1 MKRSIYDELIK
12 WKQSEMRKPLMMYG
26 ARQVGKTY
34 IIKEFGEQEYDS
46 LVYVNCY
53 KNDLARTL
61 FRGNADIDRIL
72 VGLSSMSHKTIIPGK
87 TLIFLD
93 EIQEIPPVISTLKYF
108 YENRP
113 DIHIVV
119 AGSLLGVM
127 NMQGESF
134 PVGKVDIMHLYPMS
148 FEEFLDAMGEGQ
160 LVDILHSND
169 HQLIDVFASKFIDLL
184 RQYYFTGGMPE
195 AVRTY
200 CETKDLI
207 AVRTI
212 QKNILAAYEA
222 DIAKHTGSETQR
234 VRMVWQS
241 VPEQLARENKKFI
254 YGAVRKGAR
263 AKDFE
268 IAIQWLVDAGLVYKV
283 NRVRDLKVPL
293 RFYSDSNA
301 FKLYLLDVGLLG
313 AMTDAP
319 AASILIGDN
328 IFSEYKGAFTE
339 NYVLQQIVTI
349 PNRPVYYYS
358 KDNSTQELD
367 FVVQKDTT
375 VCPIEVKAEENAKS
389 KSLSACITHDFKD
402 YNLHG
407 IRFSMKGFKEQD
419 WMTNIPLYAVRAFI
433 IE

>member
-12 WKQSEMRKPLMMYG
+12 WKQSETRKPLMMYG

>member
-53 KNDLARTL
+53 KNDIARTL

-241 VPEQLARENKKFI
+241 VPEQLVRENKKFI

-375 VCPIEVKAEENAKS
+375 VCPIEVKAEENVKS

>member
-1 MKRSIYDELIK
+1 MKRIIYDELKK
-12 WKQSEMRKPLMMYG
+12 WKHSKSRKPLMMYG

-34 IIKEFGEQEYDS
+34 ILKEFGEQEYDS

-53 KNDLARTL
+53 KNDLVRTL
-61 FRGNADIDRIL
+61 FSGNADIDRIL
-72 VGLSSMSHKTIIPGK
+72 VGLSSISHKTIIPGK
-87 TLIFLD
+87 TLVFLD
-93 EIQEIPPVISTLKYF
+93 EIQEVPPIISTLKYF

-113 DIHIVV
+113 DIHVIV

-160 LVDILHSND
+160 LVDLLHSND
-169 HQLIDVFASKFIDLL
+169 HQLTDVFASKFIDLL

-195 AVRTY
+195 AVKTY
-200 CETKDLI
+200 CDTKDLI

-222 DIAKHTGSETQR
+222 DIAKHTASETQR

-283 NRVRDLKVPL
+283 NRVRDLNVPL

-301 FKLYLLDVGLLG
+301 FKLYLLDIGLLG

-319 AASILIGDN
+319 AKSILIGDS
-328 IFSEYKGAFTE
+328 IFIEYKGAFTE
-339 NYVLQQIVTI
+339 NYVLQQLKSLPHTFI
-349 PNRPVYYYS
+349 YYYS
-358 KDNSTQELD
+358 NENSTMEID
-367 FVVQKDTT
+367 FVIQHDNEIIPV
-375 VCPIEVKAEENAKS
+375 EVKAEENLRAKS
-389 KSLSACITHDFKD
+389 LRQFTKD
-402 YNLHG
+402 NPNLHG
-407 IRFSMKGFKEQD
+407 IRFSMSGHREQE
-419 WMTNIPLYAVRAFI
+419 WMTNVPLWAVKWAFD
-433 IE
+433 

>member
-12 WKQSEMRKPLMMYG
+12 WKQSETRKPLMMYG

-53 KNDLARTL
+53 KNDLAKTL

-169 HQLIDVFASKFIDLL
+169 HQLIDLFASKFIDLL

>member
-1 MKRSIYDELIK
+1 
-12 WKQSEMRKPLMMYG
+12 MMYG

-53 KNDLARTL
+53 KNELAQTL
-61 FRGNADIDRIL
+61 FGGNADIDRIL
-72 VGLSSMSHKTIIPGK
+72 VGLSSMANTTIVPGK

-108 YENRP
+108 CEDRP
-113 DIHIVV
+113 DIHIIV

-134 PVGKVDIMHLYPMS
+134 PVGKVDIMYLYPMS
-148 FEEFLDAMGEGQ
+148 FEEFLEAIGEGR
-160 LVDILHSND
+160 LVYILHSND
-169 HQLIDVFASKFIDLL
+169 HQMTDVFASKLTDLL

-200 CETKDLI
+200 CEAEDLI

-222 DIAKHTGSETQR
+222 DIAKLTASETQR

-268 IAIQWLVDAGLVYKV
+268 IAIQWLVDC
-283 NRVRDLKVPL
+283 R
-293 RFYSDSNA
+293 
-301 FKLYLLDVGLLG
+301 
-313 AMTDAP
+313 
-319 AASILIGDN
+319 IG
-328 IFSEYKGAFTE
+328 
-339 NYVLQQIVTI
+339 V
-349 PNRPVYYYS
+349 
-358 KDNSTQELD
+358 
-367 FVVQKDTT
+367 
-375 VCPIEVKAEENAKS
+375 
-389 KSLSACITHDFKD
+389 
-402 YNLHG
+402 
-407 IRFSMKGFKEQD
+407 
-419 WMTNIPLYAVRAFI
+419 
-433 IE
+433 

>member
-1 MKRSIYDELIK
+1 MKRFIYDELKK
-12 WKQSEMRKPLMMYG
+12 WKQSETRKPLMMYG

-53 KNDLARTL
+53 KNELAQTL
-61 FRGNADIDRIL
+61 FSGNADIDRIL
-72 VGLSSMSHKTIIPGK
+72 VGLSSMAKKTIVPGK

-108 YENRP
+108 CENRP
-113 DIHIVV
+113 DIHIIV

-134 PVGKVDIMHLYPMS
+134 PVGKVNIIHLYPMS
-148 FEEFLDAMGEGQ
+148 FEEFLDAMGEGP
-160 LVDILHSND
+160 LVDFLLSHD
-169 HQLIDVFASKFIDLL
+169 HEMTDVFASKYIDLL

-200 CETKDLI
+200 SETKDLL

-222 DIAKHTGSETQR
+222 DIAKHTAAETQR
-234 VRMVWQS
+234 VRMVWQL
-241 VPEQLARENKKFI
+241 VPEQLARKNKKFI
-254 YGAVRKGAR
+254 FGAVRKGAR
-263 AKDFE
+263 SKDFE

-349 PNRPVYYYS
+349 PNRPTYYYS

-367 FVVQKDTT
+367 FIVQKDTT
-375 VCPIEVKAEENAKS
+375 IYPIEVKAEENVKS
-389 KSLSACITHDFKD
+389 KSLAACITHDFKD

-407 IRFSMKGFKEQD
+407 IRFSMKGFKEQE

-433 IE
+433 K

>member
-1 MKRSIYDELIK
+1 MKRAIYDELIK

-169 HQLIDVFASKFIDLL
+169 HQLIDLFASKFIDLL

>member
-1 MKRSIYDELIK
+1 MKRFIYEELKK
-12 WKQSEMRKPLMMYG
+12 WKQSETRKPLMMYG

-53 KNDLARTL
+53 KNDLAQTL
-61 FRGNADIDRIL
+61 FSGNADIDRIL
-72 VGLSSMSHKTIIPGK
+72 VGLSSMAHNTIVPGK

-93 EIQEIPPVISTLKYF
+93 EIQEIPPIISTLKYF
-108 YENRP
+108 CENRP
-113 DIHIVV
+113 DIHIIV

-127 NMQGESF
+127 NMRGESF

-169 HQLIDVFASKFIDLL
+169 HQMTDVFASKFIDLL

-200 CETKDLI
+200 SETKDLP

-212 QKNILAAYEA
+212 QQNILAAYEA
-222 DIAKHTGSETQR
+222 DIAKHTASETQR

-283 NRVRDLKVPL
+283 NRVRDLKLPL

-349 PNRPVYYYS
+349 PNRPTYYYS

-367 FVVQKDTT
+367 FVVQKDNIIY
-375 VCPIEVKAEENAKS
+375 PIEVKAEENVKS
-389 KSLSACITHDFKD
+389 KSLAACITHDFKD
-402 YNLHG
+402 YTLHG

-419 WMTNIPLYAVRAFI
+419 WMTNIPLYAARAFI
-433 IE
+433 I

>member
-1 MKRSIYDELIK
+1 MKRFIYDELKK
-12 WKQSEMRKPLMMYG
+12 WKQSETRKPLMMYG

-34 IIKEFGEQEYDS
+34 IIKKFGEQEYDS

-53 KNDLARTL
+53 KNDLAHAL
-61 FRGNADIDRIL
+61 FSGNADIDRIL
-72 VGLSSMSHKTIIPGK
+72 VGLSSMSHRTIIPGK

-93 EIQEIPPVISTLKYF
+93 EIQEVPPVISTLKYF
-108 YENRP
+108 CENRP
-113 DIHIVV
+113 DIHIIV

-134 PVGKVDIMHLYPMS
+134 PVGKVDIMHLHPMS

-160 LVDILHSND
+160 LVDILHSKD
-169 HQLIDVFASKFIDLL
+169 HQLTDVFASKFIDLL

-195 AVRTY
+195 AVKTY
-200 CETKDLI
+200 CATTDLI

-222 DIAKHTGSETQR
+222 DIAKHTASETQR

-254 YGAVRKGAR
+254 YGAIRKGAR
-263 AKDFE
+263 AKEFE

-301 FKLYLLDVGLLG
+301 FKLYLLDIGLLG

-319 AASILIGDN
+319 AESILIGDN

-349 PNRPVYYYS
+349 PNRPTYYYS

-367 FVVQKDTT
+367 FVVQKDNIIY
-375 VCPIEVKAEENAKS
+375 PIEVKAEENVKS
-389 KSLSACITHDFKD
+389 KSLATCITHDFKG

-419 WMTNIPLYAVRAFI
+419 WMTNIPLYAARAFI
-433 IE
+433 I

>member
-1 MKRSIYDELIK
+1 MKRFLYDELKK
-12 WKQSEMRKPLMMYG
+12 WKLSETRKPLIMYG

-53 KNDLARTL
+53 KNDLATTL
-61 FRGNADIDRIL
+61 FSGNADIDRIL
-72 VGLSSMSHKTIIPGK
+72 VGLSSMSHKTIIPER

-113 DIHIVV
+113 DIHIIV

-148 FEEFLDAMGEGQ
+148 FEEFLDAMDEGQ

-169 HQLIDVFASKFIDLL
+169 HQFTDVFASKFIDLL

-222 DIAKHTGSETQR
+222 DIAKHTASETQR

-254 YGAVRKGAR
+254 YRAVRKGAR

-319 AASILIGDN
+319 VASILIGDN

-349 PNRPVYYYS
+349 PDRPTYYYS

-367 FVVQKDTT
+367 FIMQKDTT
-375 VCPIEVKAEENAKS
+375 VYPIEVKAEENVKS
-389 KSLSACITHDFKD
+389 KSLAACITNDFKD

-419 WMTNIPLYAVRAFI
+419 WMTNIPLYAVSAFI
-433 IE
+433 I

>member
-1 MKRSIYDELIK
+1 MKRFIYEELKK
-12 WKQSEMRKPLMMYG
+12 WKQSVNRKPLMMYG

-34 IIKEFGEQEYDS
+34 IVKEFGEKEFDS

-53 KNDLARTL
+53 KNELARTL
-61 FRGNADIDRIL
+61 FSGNADIDRIL
-72 VGLSSMSHKTIIPGK
+72 LGLSSMSHQTIIPGT

-119 AGSLLGVM
+119 AGSLLGVV
-127 NMQGESF
+127 NMKEESF

-148 FEEFLDAMGEGQ
+148 FEEFIDAMGEGQ
-160 LVDILHSND
+160 LVDIIHSND
-169 HQLIDVFASKFIDLL
+169 HQLADVFATKYIDLL

-195 AVRTY
+195 AVRTF
-200 CETKDLI
+200 CETNDLI
-207 AVRTI
+207 AVRNI

-222 DIAKHTGSETQR
+222 DIAKHTASETQR

-254 YGAVRKGAR
+254 YGTVRKGAR
-263 AKDFE
+263 AKEFE

-313 AMTDAP
+313 AMVDAP
-319 AASILIGDN
+319 AANILIGDK

-349 PNRPVYYYS
+349 PNRPIFYYS
-358 KDNSTQELD
+358 KDNSTQEID
-367 FVVQKDTT
+367 FVVQKETNIY
-375 VCPIEVKAEENAKS
+375 PIEVKAEENVKS
-389 KSLSACITHDFKD
+389 KSLAACITHDFKD
-402 YNLHG
+402 YALHG
-407 IRFSMKGFKEQD
+407 IRFSMKGFIEQD
-419 WMTNIPLYAVRAFI
+419 WMTNIPLYAVRSFVI
-433 IE
+433 

>member
-53 KNDLARTL
+53 KNDIARTL

-113 DIHIVV
+113 DIHIIV

-195 AVRTY
+195 AVKTY
-200 CETKDLI
+200 CGTKDPI

-222 DIAKHTGSETQR
+222 DIAKHTASETQR

-319 AASILIGDN
+319 AASILIGDH

-349 PNRPVYYYS
+349 PNRPTYYYS

-367 FVVQKDTT
+367 FVVQKDTI
-375 VCPIEVKAEENAKS
+375 VHPIEIKAEENVKS
-389 KSLSACITHDFKD
+389 KSLAACITHDFKA
-402 YNLHG
+402 YSLHG
-407 IRFSMKGFKEQD
+407 IRFSMKGYKEQD
-419 WMTNIPLYAVRAFI
+419 WMSNIPLYAVRAFI
-433 IE
+433 I

>member
-1 MKRSIYDELIK
+1 MKRFIYDELKK
-12 WKQSEMRKPLMMYG
+12 WKQSETRKPLMMYG

-46 LVYVNCY
+46 IVYVNCY
-53 KNDLARTL
+53 KNDLAHAL
-61 FRGNADIDRIL
+61 FSGNADIDRIL
-72 VGLSSMSHKTIIPGK
+72 VGLSSMSHRTIIPGK

-93 EIQEIPPVISTLKYF
+93 EIQEVPPVISTLKYF
-108 YENRP
+108 CENRP
-113 DIHIVV
+113 DIHIIV

-134 PVGKVDIMHLYPMS
+134 PVGKVDIMHLHPMS
-148 FEEFLDAMGEGQ
+148 FKEFLDAMGEGQ
-160 LVDILHSND
+160 LVDILHSKD
-169 HQLIDVFASKFIDLL
+169 HQLTDVFASKFIDLL

-195 AVRTY
+195 AVKTY
-200 CETKDLI
+200 CATKDLI

-222 DIAKHTGSETQR
+222 DIAKHTASETQR

-254 YGAVRKGAR
+254 YGAIRKGAR
-263 AKDFE
+263 AKEFE

-301 FKLYLLDVGLLG
+301 FKLYLLDIGLLG

-319 AASILIGDN
+319 ASSILIGDN

-349 PNRPVYYYS
+349 PNRPTYYYS

-367 FVVQKDTT
+367 FIVQKDNIIY
-375 VCPIEVKAEENAKS
+375 PIEVKAEENVKS
-389 KSLSACITHDFKD
+389 KSLATCITHDFKG

-419 WMTNIPLYAVRAFI
+419 WMTNIPLYAARAFI
-433 IE
+433 I

>member
-1 MKRSIYDELIK
+1 MKRIIYEELKK
-12 WKQSEMRKPLMMYG
+12 WKHSKSRKPLMMYG
-26 ARQVGKTY
+26 TRQVGKTY
-34 IIKEFGEQEYDS
+34 ILKEFGEQEYDS

-53 KNDLARTL
+53 KNDLVRTL
-61 FRGNADIDRIL
+61 FSGNADIDRIL
-72 VGLSSMSHKTIIPGK
+72 VGLSSISHKTIIPGK
-87 TLIFLD
+87 TLVFLD
-93 EIQEIPPVISTLKYF
+93 EIQEVPPIISTLKYF

-113 DIHIVV
+113 DIHVIV

-148 FEEFLDAMGEGQ
+148 FEEFLDAMDEGQ
-160 LVDILHSND
+160 LVDLLHSND
-169 HQLIDVFASKFIDLL
+169 HQLTDVFASKFIDLL

-195 AVRTY
+195 AVKTY
-200 CETKDLI
+200 CDTKDLI

-222 DIAKHTGSETQR
+222 DIAKHTASETQR

-301 FKLYLLDVGLLG
+301 FKLYLLDIGLLG

-319 AASILIGDN
+319 AKSILIGDS
-328 IFSEYKGAFTE
+328 IFIEYKGAFTE
-339 NYVLQQIVTI
+339 NYVLQQIIAI
-349 PNRPVYYYS
+349 PDRPTYYYS

-367 FVVQKDTT
+367 FVVQKGTT
-375 VCPIEVKAEENAKS
+375 VYPIEVKAEENVKS
-389 KSLSACITHDFKD
+389 KSLASCITHDFKD
-402 YNLHG
+402 YCLHG
-407 IRFSMKGFKEQD
+407 IRFSMKGYKEQD
-419 WMTNIPLYAVRAFI
+419 WMTNIPLYAVRAFFA
-433 IE
+433 

>member
-1 MKRSIYDELIK
+1 MKRFIYDELKK
-12 WKQSEMRKPLMMYG
+12 WKQSETRKPLMMYG

-46 LVYVNCY
+46 IVYVNCY
-53 KNDLARTL
+53 KNDLAHAL
-61 FRGNADIDRIL
+61 FSGNADLDRIL
-72 VGLSSMSHKTIIPGK
+72 VGLSSMSHRTIIPGK

-93 EIQEIPPVISTLKYF
+93 EIQEVPPVISTLKYF
-108 YENRP
+108 CENRP
-113 DIHIVV
+113 DIHIIV

-134 PVGKVDIMHLYPMS
+134 PVGKVDIMHLHPMS

-160 LVDILHSND
+160 LVGILHSND
-169 HQLIDVFASKFIDLL
+169 HQLTDVFASKFIDLL

-195 AVRTY
+195 AVKTY
-200 CETKDLI
+200 CATKDLI

-222 DIAKHTGSETQR
+222 DIAKHTASETQR

-254 YGAVRKGAR
+254 YGAIRKGAR
-263 AKDFE
+263 AKEFE

-301 FKLYLLDVGLLG
+301 FKLYLLDIGLLG

-319 AASILIGDN
+319 ASSILIGDN

-349 PNRPVYYYS
+349 PNRPTYYYS

-367 FVVQKDTT
+367 FVVQKDNIIY
-375 VCPIEVKAEENAKS
+375 PIEVKAEENVKS
-389 KSLSACITHDFKD
+389 KSLATCITHDFKG

-419 WMTNIPLYAVRAFI
+419 WMTNIPLYAARAFI
-433 IE
+433 I

>member
-1 MKRSIYDELIK
+1 MKRIIYDELKK
-12 WKQSEMRKPLMMYG
+12 WKHSKSRKPLMMYG

-34 IIKEFGEQEYDS
+34 ILKEFGEQEYDS

-53 KNDLARTL
+53 KNDLVRTL
-61 FRGNADIDRIL
+61 FSGNADIDRIL
-72 VGLSSMSHKTIIPGK
+72 VGLSSISHKTIIPGK
-87 TLIFLD
+87 TLVFLD
-93 EIQEIPPVISTLKYF
+93 EIQEVPPIISTLKYF

-113 DIHIVV
+113 DIHVIV

-160 LVDILHSND
+160 LVDLLHSND
-169 HQLIDVFASKFIDLL
+169 HQLTDVFASKFIDLL

-195 AVRTY
+195 AVKTY
-200 CETKDLI
+200 CDTKDLI

-222 DIAKHTGSETQR
+222 DIAKHTASETQR

-301 FKLYLLDVGLLG
+301 FKLYLLDIGLLG

-319 AASILIGDN
+319 AKSILIGDS
-328 IFSEYKGAFTE
+328 IFIEYKGAFTE
-339 NYVLQQIVTI
+339 NYVLQQLKSLPHTFI
-349 PNRPVYYYS
+349 YYYS
-358 KDNSTQELD
+358 NENSTMEID
-367 FVVQKDTT
+367 FVIQHDNEIIPV
-375 VCPIEVKAEENAKS
+375 EVKAEENLRAKS
-389 KSLSACITHDFKD
+389 LRQFTKD
-402 YNLHG
+402 NPNLHG
-407 IRFSMKGFKEQD
+407 IRFSMSGHREQE
-419 WMTNIPLYAVRAFI
+419 WMTNVPLWAVKWAFD
-433 IE
+433 

>member
-1 MKRSIYDELIK
+1 MKRFIYEELKK
-12 WKQSEMRKPLMMYG
+12 WKQSETRKPLMMYG

-53 KNDLARTL
+53 KNDLAQTL
-61 FRGNADIDRIL
+61 FSGNADIDRIL
-72 VGLSSMSHKTIIPGK
+72 VGLSSMAHNTIVPGK

-93 EIQEIPPVISTLKYF
+93 EIQEIPPIISTLKYF
-108 YENRP
+108 CENRP
-113 DIHIVV
+113 DIHIIV

-127 NMQGESF
+127 NMRGESF

-169 HQLIDVFASKFIDLL
+169 HQMTDVFASKFIDLL

-200 CETKDLI
+200 SETKDLP

-222 DIAKHTGSETQR
+222 DIAKHTASETQR

-263 AKDFE
+263 AKGFE

-283 NRVRDLKVPL
+283 NRCSR
-293 RFYSDSNA
+293 
-301 FKLYLLDVGLLG
+301 
-313 AMTDAP
+313 
-319 AASILIGDN
+319 
-328 IFSEYKGAFTE
+328 
-339 NYVLQQIVTI
+339 
-349 PNRPVYYYS
+349 S
-358 KDNSTQELD
+358 KH
-367 FVVQKDTT
+367 
-375 VCPIEVKAEENAKS
+375 
-389 KSLSACITHDFKD
+389 TH
-402 YNLHG
+402 
-407 IRFSMKGFKEQD
+407 R
-419 WMTNIPLYAVRAFI
+419 
-433 IE
+433 

>member
-1 MKRSIYDELIK
+1 MKRAIYDELIK

-53 KNDLARTL
+53 KNDIARTL

-169 HQLIDVFASKFIDLL
+169 HQLIDLFASKFIDLL

>member
-1 MKRSIYDELIK
+1 MKRIIYDELKK
-12 WKQSEMRKPLMMYG
+12 WKHSKSRKPLMMYG

-34 IIKEFGEQEYDS
+34 ILKEFGEQEYDS

-53 KNDLARTL
+53 KNDLVRTL
-61 FRGNADIDRIL
+61 FSGNADIDRIL
-72 VGLSSMSHKTIIPGK
+72 VGLSSISHKTIIPGK
-87 TLIFLD
+87 TLVFLD
-93 EIQEIPPVISTLKYF
+93 EIQEVPPIISTLKYF

-113 DIHIVV
+113 DIHVIV

-160 LVDILHSND
+160 LVDLLHSND
-169 HQLIDVFASKFIDLL
+169 HQLTDVFASKFIDLL

-195 AVRTY
+195 AVKTY
-200 CETKDLI
+200 CDTKDLI

-222 DIAKHTGSETQR
+222 DIAKHTASETQR

-268 IAIQWLVDAGLVYKV
+268 IAIQWLADAGLVYKV
-283 NRVRDLKVPL
+283 PRCKKLELPL
-293 RFYSDSNA
+293 GIYEDFSA
-301 FKLYLLDVGLLG
+301 FKLYLSDVGLLG
-313 AMTDAP
+313 AMVNVEP
-319 AASILIGDN
+319 AQILINND
-328 IFSEYKGAFTE
+328 IFSEYKGGMTE
-339 NYVLQQIVTI
+339 QYALQQMISRGETPI
-349 PNRPVYYYS
+349 YYYKTDDS
-358 KDNSTQELD
+358 RLELD
-367 FVVQKDTT
+367 FVIQKEGKLL
-375 VCPIEVKAEENAKS
+375 PIEVKAEGNVRAN
-389 KSLSACITHDFKD
+389 SLSRMLKENPEQTALR
-402 YNLHG
+402 Y
-407 IRFSMKGFKEQD
+407 SMLPYKEQD
-419 WMTNIPLYAVRAFI
+419 QLTNVPLYLV
-433 IE
+433 

>member
-1 MKRSIYDELIK
+1 
-12 WKQSEMRKPLMMYG
+12 MMYG

-53 KNDLARTL
+53 KNELAQTL
-61 FRGNADIDRIL
+61 FGGNADIDRIL
-72 VGLSSMSHKTIIPGK
+72 VGLSSMANTTIVPGK

-108 YENRP
+108 CEDRP
-113 DIHIVV
+113 DIHIIV

-134 PVGKVDIMHLYPMS
+134 PVGKVDIMYLYPMS
-148 FEEFLDAMGEGQ
+148 FEEFLEAIGEGR
-160 LVDILHSND
+160 LVYILHSND
-169 HQLIDVFASKFIDLL
+169 HQMTDVFASKLTDLL

-200 CETKDLI
+200 CEAEDLI

-222 DIAKHTGSETQR
+222 DIAKLTASETQR

-349 PNRPVYYYS
+349 PDRPTYYYS

-367 FVVQKDTT
+367 FIVQKDN
-375 VCPIEVKAEENAKS
+375 VIYPIEVKAEENVKS
-389 KSLSACITHDFKD
+389 KSLATCITYDFKD

-419 WMTNIPLYAVRAFI
+419 WMTNIPLYAVRSFI
-433 IE
+433 I

>member
-12 WKQSEMRKPLMMYG
+12 WKQSETRKPLMMYG

-367 FVVQKDTT
+367 FVV
-375 VCPIEVKAEENAKS
+375 
-389 KSLSACITHDFKD
+389 
-402 YNLHG
+402 
-407 IRFSMKGFKEQD
+407 
-419 WMTNIPLYAVRAFI
+419 
-433 IE
+433 

>member
-134 PVGKVDIMHLYPMS
+134 AVGKGGIMHLDPM
-148 FEEFLDAMGEGQ
+148 
-160 LVDILHSND
+160 
-169 HQLIDVFASKFIDLL
+169 
-184 RQYYFTGGMPE
+184 
-195 AVRTY
+195 
-200 CETKDLI
+200 
-207 AVRTI
+207 
-212 QKNILAAYEA
+212 
-222 DIAKHTGSETQR
+222 
-234 VRMVWQS
+234 
-241 VPEQLARENKKFI
+241 
-254 YGAVRKGAR
+254 
-263 AKDFE
+263 
-268 IAIQWLVDAGLVYKV
+268 
-283 NRVRDLKVPL
+283 
-293 RFYSDSNA
+293 
-301 FKLYLLDVGLLG
+301 
-313 AMTDAP
+313 
-319 AASILIGDN
+319 
-328 IFSEYKGAFTE
+328 
-339 NYVLQQIVTI
+339 
-349 PNRPVYYYS
+349 
-358 KDNSTQELD
+358 
-367 FVVQKDTT
+367 
-375 VCPIEVKAEENAKS
+375 
-389 KSLSACITHDFKD
+389 
-402 YNLHG
+402 
-407 IRFSMKGFKEQD
+407 
-419 WMTNIPLYAVRAFI
+419 
-433 IE
+433 

>member
-1 MKRSIYDELIK
+1 
-12 WKQSEMRKPLMMYG
+12 MMYG

-53 KNDLARTL
+53 KNDLARIL
-61 FRGNADIDRIL
+61 FSGNADIDRIL
-72 VGLSSMSHKTIIPGK
+72 VGLSSMSHKTIIPEK

-93 EIQEIPPVISTLKYF
+93 EIPPVISTLKYF

-113 DIHIVV
+113 DIHIIV
-119 AGSLLGVM
+119 AGSLLSVT

-160 LVDILHSND
+160 LVDILHSNN
-169 HQLIDVFASKFIDLL
+169 HHLTDVFASKFIDLL
-184 RQYYFTGGMPE
+184 RLYYFTGGMPE

-222 DIAKHTGSETQR
+222 DIANHTASETQR

-349 PNRPVYYYS
+349 PNRPTYYYS

-367 FVVQKDTT
+367 FIVQKGGRLLPVERPRSRIQCGADTGAQ
-375 VCPIEVKAEENAKS
+375 CHPHIQ
-389 KSLSACITHDFKD
+389 C
-402 YNLHG
+402 
-407 IRFSMKGFKEQD
+407 
-419 WMTNIPLYAVRAFI
+419 VRPPGQQCRI
-433 IE
+433 